1 MRTNMIKMKDR
12 GMKQVMKGLLLVAFL
27 TFSPSHLLTCL
38 ADDSSEEVEFPFEGG
53 MTSDSV
59 LIGKPVFEAFQKMD
73 NKNSCQVTKNVKTA
87 TIKFTVTVPE
97 GKEANLKFK
106 SYFKI
111 AAKKGPDG
119 YYPKTAVTLDVNRG
133 TKTVYNR
140 SAKRSLSS
148 KTTNIFLPSGKNEIY
163 FSVTFEGAKDFDITG
178 CIDDMFVHVH
188 RYTKTVLMSE
198 PICGKVGKIR
208 SNCDICA
215 KVKLYDVEPAHANHS
230 MKEMPQKK
238 FSCLS
243 DATVASVCEYCP
255 YKEVRISKGSNHMDH
270 DFDDNDVCKKCHLHL
285 PKHDEKM
292 TVFYVYNAGEMRVL
306 SEMVSL
312 GRISGNIGVDIRSDL
327 VFSRDTTMLPLGTF
341 DHPFQG
347 VLNGNGHRIR
357 GIANAYQGIDCL
369 GFVGVAK
376 GTLLSHAVIANLIFD
391 TGNSL
396 TGMACVG
403 GIVGY
408 ATDCDIVNC
417 ASFGSLEGTDNIGGL
432 VGYADQHVNI
442 LNCASMSTIRTKG
455 KWNTMVCG
463 MPHGHILN
471 SYGAVVNTD
480 TGVFD
485 ELPTTTLR
493 HCFSTQASGEG
504 LRKVTEDVLMSYT
517 MVELLNEE
525 SESENFMMSAI
536 EPYPIP
542 VVSGTVEAKCN
553 RAFPTTDRRAFQR
566 RAAEPALEDYELS
579 EKDIEELEVFGG
591 YVDESAIESF
601 GQTME
606 DVMHK
611 DSVEYADFA
620 RVYIAT
626 RTAPEDAGL
635 QFYEP
640 LSGGD
645 LTAFESYIVPLD
657 SSFIRM
663 IEYDVISSNLV
674 MPKAETVNYTAAGKE
689 LVDEYVIDDGGAY
702 SLKSRISF
710 EDENNLVYSEN
721 VDGIMKPVWS
731 VRTVYDESG
740 NAAYTNAYSHNYK
753 TGENN
758 LEYSYHYDTEGNSEE
773 DDSYEE
779 YVDSIHNT
787 IHVIFTYKYNTTDK
801 EHYNEHFIL
810 RAKDQ
815 LPIEVRT
822 EKIEDDEAILIDG
835 LYFVYDDNDDLVQ
848 SVAFGPAGEEGE
860 LRPYL
865 YYEYIGAWEATPHP
879 TTTAIQL
886 PTKNRPSLQQHK
898 DTIVYDM
905 YGRVVRKI
913 TDMKDPFSGLSRG
926 LYIYQGKKYLKK

>member
-1 MRTNMIKMKDR
+1 MIKMKDR

-357 GIANAYQGIDCL
+357 GIVNAYQGIDCL

-525 SESENFMMSAI
+525 SESENFVMSAI

-579 EKDIEELEVFGG
+579 EKDREELEVFGG

-674 MPKAETVNYTAAGKE
+674 MPKSETVNYTAAGKE

-758 LEYSYHYDTEGNSEE
+758 LEYSYHYNTEGNSEE

-787 IHVIFTYKYNTTDK
+787 IHVIFTYKYNTTDN

-835 LYFVYDDNDDLVQ
+835 IYFVYDDNDDLVQ
-848 SVAFGPAGEEGE
+848 SVAFGPTGEEGE

>member
-106 SYFKI
+106 SCFKI
-111 AAKKGPDG
+111 AAKKGPDDN
-119 YYPKTAVTLDVNRG
+119 YPKTAVTLDVKRG

-740 NAAYTNAYSHNYK
+740 NAAYTNAYSYNYK

-758 LEYSYHYDTEGNSEE
+758 LEYSYHYNTEGNSEE

-787 IHVIFTYKYNTTDK
+787 IHVIFTYKYNTTDN

-835 LYFVYDDNDDLVQ
+835 IYFVYDDNDDLVQ
-848 SVAFGPAGEEGE
+848 SVAFGPTGEEGE

>member
-357 GIANAYQGIDCL
+357 GIVNAYQGIDCL

-525 SESENFMMSAI
+525 SESENFVMSAI

-579 EKDIEELEVFGG
+579 EKDREELEVFGG

-674 MPKAETVNYTAAGKE
+674 MPKSETVNYTAAGKE

-758 LEYSYHYDTEGNSEE
+758 LEYSYHYNTEGNSEE

-787 IHVIFTYKYNTTDK
+787 IHVIFTYKYNTTDN

-835 LYFVYDDNDDLVQ
+835 IYFVYDDNDDLVQ
-848 SVAFGPAGEEGE
+848 SVAFGPTGEEGE

>member
-59 LIGKPVFEAFQKMD
+59 LIGKAVFESFQKME
-73 NKNSCQVTKNVKTA
+73 NMNSCQVQKKVKYA

-97 GKEANLKFK
+97 GKEANLQFK

-111 AAKKGPDG
+111 AAKKGPNDK
-119 YYPKTAVTLDVNRG
+119 YPNTYVTLEVKRDN
-133 TKTVYNR
+133 TTAYNR
-140 SAKRSLSS
+140 SAKRTLNS
-148 KTTNIFLPSGKNEIY
+148 KIANVFLPSGKSEI
-163 FSVTFEGAKDFDITG
+163 TFLATFQGASDFDITG

-215 KVKLYDVEPAHANHS
+215 KVKLYDVEPEHANHS

-243 DATVASVCEYCP
+243 NATVASVCEYCP
-255 YKEVRISKGSNHMDH
+255 YKEVRISKSADQMDH
-270 DFDDNDVCKKCHLHL
+270 DFDDNDVCKKCHMRL
-285 PKHDEKM
+285 PRHNADT
-292 TVFYVYNAGEMRVL
+292 TVYYVYNAGEMRLL

-341 DHPFQG
+341 DHPFHG

-542 VVSGTVEAKCN
+542 VVSGTVEAKSN

-566 RAAEPALEDYELS
+566 RAAEPDLEDYELS
-579 EKDIEELEVFGG
+579 EKDREELQVFGG
-591 YVDESAIESF
+591 YVDEVATESF

-626 RTAPEDAGL
+626 RTVPEDA
-635 QFYEP
+635 QFQLYQP

-657 SSFIRM
+657 SSYTRM
-663 IEYDVISSNLV
+663 IEYEVISSDLV
-674 MPKAETVNYTAAGKE
+674 MPKTETVNYSVGDKE
-689 LVDEYVIDDGGAY
+689 LVDEYKIDDSGAY
-702 SLKSRISF
+702 TLKARISF
-710 EDENNLVYSEN
+710 EDENNLVYMES

-731 VRTVYDESG
+731 VQTVYDESG
-740 NAAYTNAYSHNYK
+740 NPAYTNAYSHNLR

-758 LEYSYHYDTEGNSEE
+758 LEYSYQYNNEGNGEE
-773 DDSYEE
+773 DETYQEFL
-779 YVDSIHNT
+779 DSINNT
-787 IHVIFTYKYNTTDK
+787 IHVLFNYTYDTTANESYTD
-801 EHYNEHFIL
+801 HYIL
-810 RAKDQ
+810 RASDGYP
-815 LPIEVRT
+815 LEVRT
-822 EKIEDDEAILIDG
+822 EKIVDDEAVLTDG
-835 LYFVYDDNDDLVQ
+835 IYFVYDDNNNLVQ
-848 SVAFGPAGEEGE
+848 SVAFAPNGEDGE

-865 YYEYIGAWEATPHP
+865 YYEYVGAWEGTPYP

-886 PTKNRPSLQQHK
+886 PTKDQPSLQK
-898 DTIVYDM
+898 RMDAIVYDM
-905 YGRVVRKI
+905 QGRVARKV

-926 LYIYQGKKYLKK
+926 FYIYQGKKFLKR

>member
-525 SESENFMMSAI
+525 SESENFVMSAI

-566 RAAEPALEDYELS
+566 RAAEPDLEDYELS

-758 LEYSYHYDTEGNSEE
+758 LEYSYHYNTEGNSEE

-787 IHVIFTYKYNTTDK
+787 IHVIFTYKYNTTDN

-848 SVAFGPAGEEGE
+848 SVAFGPTGEEGE

-926 LYIYQGKKYLKK
+926 LYIYQGKKFLKR

>member
-1 MRTNMIKMKDR
+1 MKDR

-357 GIANAYQGIDCL
+357 GIVNAYQGIDCL

-525 SESENFMMSAI
+525 SESENFVMSAI

-579 EKDIEELEVFGG
+579 EKDREELEVFGG

-674 MPKAETVNYTAAGKE
+674 MPKSETVNYTAAGKE

-758 LEYSYHYDTEGNSEE
+758 LEYSYHYNTEGNSEE

-787 IHVIFTYKYNTTDK
+787 IHVIFTYKYNTTDN

-835 LYFVYDDNDDLVQ
+835 IYFVYDDNDDLVQ
-848 SVAFGPAGEEGE
+848 SVAFGPTGEEGE